1 MEPDVL
7 RVKDA
12 AKRLGLGRIA
22 TYRAI
27 KRGEIPV
34 LKFGRRIVVP
44 VPMLEEMLRTGR
56 VPGAQTQGGDSR

>member
-22 TYRAI
+22 AYRAI

-44 VPMLEEMLRTGR
+44 VPMLEEMLRTGK
-56 VPGAQTQGGDSR
+56 VPQTQGGDSR